1 MPQCSIKAKL
11 LNHVKSAVYNG
22 LAHSKQWD
30 TWICTPIQDLMDCY
44 RVVSNQESL
53 SSKFG
58 IYWKIINYFKVT
70 VTTKYKPNQGKSS
83 HVIIWQKKKVTPK
96 SQNKESQLW
105 LHILCKTKQFK
116 TCYFCSC
123 GKCFLCSAHKIHPV
137 VESGDTT
144 MKPNVV
150 LRVHQRC
157 SQVIKKNV
165 IFVIFDYQWLENKIT
180 DCHFRL
186 RLEWGRA

>member
-1 MPQCSIKAKL
+1 M
-11 LNHVKSAVYNG
+11 LNQQFIMAWLTANNEIPEFV
-22 LAHSKQWD
+22 LRSKIW
-30 TWICTPIQDLMDCY
+30 W
-44 RVVSNQESL
+44 SL

-116 TCYFCSC
+116 TCYSCSC

-157 SQVIKKNV
+157 SQVIKKKCNICDIWLSV
-165 IFVIFDYQWLENKIT
+165 IRK
-180 DCHFRL
+180 
-186 RLEWGRA
+186 

>member
-30 TWICTPIQDLMDCY
+30 TWIFTPIQDLMDCY
-44 RVVSNQESL
+44 RVVSNHESL
-53 SSKFG
+53 NSKFG
-58 IYWKIINYFKVT
+58 VYWKINYFKVT
-70 VTTKYKPNQGKSS
+70 VTTKHKPNQGKSS
-83 HVIIWQKKKVTPK
+83 YDIIWLKKKK
-96 SQNKESQLW
+96 SHSKITNQGESIMTW
-105 LHILCKTKQFK
+105 FHILCKTKQFK
-116 TCYFCSC
+116 TCYSCPC

-157 SQVIKKNV
+157 SQVIKKCNICDIWLSV
-165 IFVIFDYQWLENKIT
+165 IRK
-180 DCHFRL
+180 
-186 RLEWGRA
+186 